1 MRRYRDRVYRLVAS
15 VVGPQEADDVAQDT
29 FLRAFHT
36 LRDFRGDGPF
46 AAWLLRIARNTAL
59 NAAARRRPL
68 AIGDPRD
75 RELGSDAHLPASDS
89 AYEKTPAETLE
100 DRERRQR
107 FLAKMRELGGDYTV
121 VLVLREFEELSY
133 EEIAR
138 ILDVPIGTVKT
149 HLHRARHKL
158 IDLLRSNTYDWGLPA
173 KDK

>member
-15 VVGPQEADDVAQDT
+15 VVGPQDADDVSQDT

-36 LRDFRGDGPF
+36 LHSFRGDGPF

-75 RELGSDAHLPASDS
+75 RE
-89 AYEKTPAETLE
+89 
-100 DRERRQR
+100 RRQR
-107 FLAKMRELGGDYTV
+107 FLAKVRELGGDYTV